1 MDLNT
6 QSRQLR
12 PQEDHW
18 IPLSDLM
25 SGLMMIFMLIAIVF
39 MIQVKRDEVKILD
52 SQDRIKKI
60 ALLYTDLR
68 AQLYQDLDTEFKDDF
83 KKWHASIRN
92 DLSVRFEEP
101 SVQFDTG
108 ESVIKPQFASILDSF
123 FPRYAAIL
131 TSAKYKDVIEEV
143 RIEGH
148 TSSIWKDKQ
157 PEEAYYA
164 NMQLSQER
172 TRSVLI
178 YIFSL
183 PKVREQLVWLLPRV
197 TANGL
202 SSARLIYLPNGAQDV
217 VASQRVEFRVRTKAE
232 DRLEEILKALTQ

>member
-1 MDLNT
+1 L
-6 QSRQLR
+6 
-12 PQEDHW
+12 
-18 IPLSDLM
+18 
-25 SGLMMIFMLIAIVF
+25 LIAVVF
-39 MIQVKRDEVKILD
+39 MIQVKRDEAKILD

-108 ESVIKPQFASILDSF
+108 DSVIKPPFAAILDSF

-148 TSSIWKDKQ
+148 TSSIWKDKT
-157 PEEAYYA
+157 PEAAYYA

-202 SSARLIYLPNGAQDV
+202 SSARRIFQPNGTEDV
-217 VASQRVEFRVRTKAE
+217 IASQRVEFRVRTKAE